1 MKHSLPLFGKRG
13 RSAVFTAI
21 SALVLV
27 AAFLLGI
34 GANALVVANNSYIDE
49 TPEGLYTLT
58 DAFLEEVGDIT
69 DEITITFCAD
79 PDVLLDNY
87 TTRYVYIMAREI
99 EKAMPNVTVETHNIT
114 RNPTAVQEFRTTS
127 STVISPD
134 HVIISCAENKRYRM
148 IKAGAFWSTDSTTNA
163 YFAFNGEY
171 KMATA
176 MLSIT
181 AIERPVAYFTVG
193 HGEGTY
199 LTAEGEA
206 EKERHRAFYQLL
218 LDGGIDVKTIDLDTV
233 AAVPDDCVLLI
244 MNGPTEDYAVS
255 ESDILSVNATP
266 AIEKIDR
273 YLDRAGSLMIFKDPD
288 VVLPDLEEFLAEWGI
303 TCNTGDSVRDLASA
317 GGTAGD
323 GTSDAF
329 TAVYPDSEADALGY
343 QLFGDV
349 AGLNTAPAVRLEG
362 FGHLGTSWL
371 SDTKYISN
379 DTSAMTSAVLRAP
392 DTAKVFDKN
401 GAVKD
406 DKGGYVL
413 ARLTARVSVVENIQD
428 YYSYVFCA
436 AGTSLTDSAY
446 LDDPAL
452 GNYDIMFSTVRFIS
466 RTDAYASDALGGLNM
481 NTASFGGKRLQESN
495 LSETPVQKYE
505 KGELIHTYPAM
516 TAGVRTFWVFLIMLL
531 PAAVA
536 VTGIVLCTRRRYR

>member
-34 GANALVVANNSYIDE
+34 GANALVVSKNSYIDS

-58 DAFLEEVGDIT
+58 DAFLTEVGDIK

-79 PDVLLDNY
+79 PDVLLNNY

-99 EKAMPNVTVETHNIT
+99 EKAMPNVTVKTHNVAK
-114 RNPTAVQEFRTTS
+114 NPTAVQEFRTTS
-127 STVISPD
+127 STVISAD
-134 HVIISCAENKRYRM
+134 HVIVSCANNKRYRM
-148 IKAGAFWSTDSTTNA
+148 IKAGAFWSTDSTTNT

-193 HGEGTY
+193 HGEACY
-199 LTAEGEA
+199 LSAEGEA
-206 EKERHRAFYQLL
+206 EKERHRAFYELL
-218 LDGGIDVKTIDLDTV
+218 LDSGIDVKTINLDTDT
-233 AAVPDDCVLLI
+233 VPEDCVLLI
-244 MNGPTEDYAVS
+244 MNGPTRDYSVSAEDIFA
-255 ESDILSVNATP
+255 VNATP

-288 VVLPDLEEFLAEWGI
+288 TELPDLEEFLTEWGI
-303 TCNTGDSVRDLASA
+303 ACQTGDSVRDLATA
-317 GGTAGD
+317 GGEMQD
-323 GTSDAF
+323 GTNDSF
-329 TAVYPDSEADALGY
+329 TAVYPDEEKDALGY

-362 FGHLGTSWL
+362 FGHLGSSWL

-392 DTAKVFDKN
+392 ESAKVFDKN
-401 GAVKD
+401 GDVKD
-406 DKGGYVL
+406 DKGGYAL

-436 AGTSLTDSAY
+436 AGTSLTDSKY
-446 LDDPAL
+446 LGDPAL

-481 NTASFGGKRLQESN
+481 NTTSFGGKRLQSSA

-516 TAGVRTFWVFLIMLL
+516 TAGVRIIWTTLIMLL

-536 VTGIVLCTRRRYR
+536 ITGIVLCVRRRYR

>member
-13 RSAVFTAI
+13 RSAVFAAI

-34 GANALVVANNSYIDE
+34 GANALVVSRNSYIDA

-58 DAFLEEVGDIT
+58 DAFLGEVGDIE

-79 PDVLLDNY
+79 PDVLLNNY

-99 EKAMPNVTVETHNIT
+99 EKAMPNVTVETHNIE
-114 RNPTAVQEFRTTS
+114 RNPTAVQQFRTTS

-134 HVIISCAENKRYRM
+134 HVIVSCAENKRYRM
-148 IKAGAFWSTDSTTNA
+148 IKAGAFWSTDSTTNT

-193 HGEGTY
+193 HGEGCY
-199 LTAEGEA
+199 LTAEGDA

-218 LDGGIDVKTIDLDTV
+218 LDGGIDVKTINLDT
-233 AAVPDDCVLLI
+233 AAAIPDDCVLLI
-244 MNGPTEDYAVS
+244 MNGPTADYKVSTEDIFA
-255 ESDILSVNATP
+255 VNATP

-273 YLDRAGSLMIFKDPD
+273 YLDKAGSLMVFKDPAAS
-288 VVLPDLEEFLAEWGI
+288 LPDLEEFLAEWGI
-303 TCNTGDSVRDLASA
+303 TCYAGESVRDLASA
-317 GGTAGD
+317 GGTMQD
-323 GTSDAF
+323 GTNDRF
-329 TAVYPDSEADALGY
+329 TAVYPDEEKDALGY

-349 AGLNTAPAVRLEG
+349 AGLSTAPAVRLEG
-362 FGHLGTSWL
+362 FGHLGSSWL

-392 DTAKVFDKN
+392 DSAKIFDENGHVKN
-401 GAVKD
+401 D
-406 DKGGYVL
+406 EGGYAL

-436 AGTSLTDSAY
+436 AGTSLTDSTY

-452 GNYDIMFSTVRFIS
+452 GNYDILFSTVRFIS

-481 NTASFGGKRLQESN
+481 NTASFGGKRLQTSL

-516 TAGVRTFWVFLIMLL
+516 TAAVRIVWTVLIMLL

-536 VTGIVLCTRRRYR
+536 ITGIVLCVRRRYR

>member
-34 GANALVVANNSYIDE
+34 GVNALVVTKNSYIDS
-49 TPEGLYTLT
+49 TPEGLYTLS
-58 DAFLEEVGDIT
+58 DAFLGEVGGIK

-79 PDVLLDNY
+79 PDTLLNNY
-87 TTRYVYIMAREI
+87 STRYVYIMAREI
-99 EKAMPNVTVETHNIT
+99 EKAMPNVTVETHNVE
-114 RNPTAVQEFRTTS
+114 RNPTAVQQFRTTS
-127 STVISPD
+127 STVILPD
-134 HVIISCAENKRYRM
+134 HVIVSCANNKRYRM
-148 IKAGAFWSTDSTTNA
+148 IKAQAFWSTDSTTNT

-193 HGEGTY
+193 HGESCY

-206 EKERHRAFYQLL
+206 EKEHTRAFYQLL
-218 LDGGIDVKTIDLDTV
+218 IDSGMDVKTINLDTD
-233 AAVPDDCVLLI
+233 AAVPQDCVLLI
-244 MNGPTEDYAVS
+244 MNAPTADYAVS
-255 ESDILSVNATP
+255 DEDIFSVNATP

-273 YLDRAGSLMIFKDPD
+273 YLDRAGSLMIFKDPT
-288 VVLPDLEEFLAEWGI
+288 VALPDLEEFLTEWGI
-303 TCNTGDSVRDLASA
+303 TCHTGDSVRVPAAA
-317 GGTAGD
+317 GGDMQD
-323 GTSDAF
+323 GTDNRF
-329 TAVYPDSEADALGY
+329 GAVYPDKEKDALGY

-362 FGHLGTSWL
+362 FGYLGNSWL

-392 DTAKVFDKN
+392 EGAKIIDKD
-401 GAVKD
+401 GSVKGVAD
-406 DKGGYVL
+406 GYAL
-413 ARLTARVSVVENIQD
+413 AKLTARVSVVENVQD

-436 AGTSLTDSAY
+436 AGTSLADSAY

-481 NTASFGGKRLQESN
+481 NTSSFGGKRLVTSN

-516 TAGVRTFWVFLIMLL
+516 TAAVRIVWTTLIMLL

-536 VTGIVLCTRRRYR
+536 ITGIVLCVRRRYR

>member
-13 RSAVFTAI
+13 RSAAFVAI

-34 GANALVVANNSYIDE
+34 GANALVVTKNSYIDS

-58 DAFLEEVGDIT
+58 DAFLGEVEDIK

-79 PDVLLDNY
+79 PDVLLNNY
-87 TTRYVYIMAREI
+87 STRYVYIMAREI
-99 EKAMPNVTVETHNIT
+99 EKAMPNVTVKTHNIE

-134 HVIISCAENKRYRM
+134 HVIVSCAENKRYRM
-148 IKAGAFWSTDSTTNA
+148 IKAGAFWSTDSTTNT

-181 AIERPVAYFTVG
+181 AIERPVAYFTIG

-199 LTAEGEA
+199 LTAEGDA

-218 LDGGIDVKTIDLDTV
+218 LDGGIDVKTINLDTV
-233 AAVPDDCVLLI
+233 AAIPDDCVLLI
-244 MNGPTEDYAVS
+244 MNGPTVDYKVAA
-255 ESDILSVNATP
+255 EDILAVNATP

-273 YLDRAGSLMIFKDPD
+273 YLDKAGSLMIFKDPD
-288 VVLPDLEEFLAEWGI
+288 VALPDLEEFLSEWGI
-303 TCNTGDSVRDLASA
+303 TCNTGDSVRDLAFA
-317 GGTAGD
+317 GGEMQD
-323 GTSDAF
+323 GTNDRF
-329 TAVYPDSEADALGY
+329 TAVYPDAEKDALGY

-349 AGLNTAPAVRLEG
+349 AGLNTAPAVHLEG

-371 SDTKYISN
+371 SDTKFISN

-392 DTAKVFDKN
+392 DSAKVFDKD

-406 DKGGYVL
+406 DQGGYAL
-413 ARLTARVSVVENIQD
+413 ARLTTRVSVVENIQD

-481 NTASFGGKRLQESN
+481 NTTSFGGKRLQTSL

-516 TAGVRTFWVFLIMLL
+516 TPAVRVVWTTLIMLL
-531 PAAVA
+531 PLTVA
-536 VTGIVLCTRRRYR
+536 ITGIVLCVRRRYR

>member
-34 GANALVVANNSYIDE
+34 GANALVVSKNSYIDS

-58 DAFLEEVGDIT
+58 DAFLTEVGDIK

-79 PDVLLDNY
+79 PDVLLNNY

-99 EKAMPNVTVETHNIT
+99 EKAMPNVTVKTHNVAK
-114 RNPTAVQEFRTTS
+114 NPTAVQEFRTTS
-127 STVISPD
+127 STVISAD
-134 HVIISCAENKRYRM
+134 HVIVSCANNKRYRM
-148 IKAGAFWSTDSTTNA
+148 IKAGAFWSTDSTTNT

-193 HGEGTY
+193 HGEACY
-199 LTAEGEA
+199 LSAEGEA
-206 EKERHRAFYQLL
+206 EKERHRAFYELL
-218 LDGGIDVKTIDLDTV
+218 LDSGIDVKTINLDTDT
-233 AAVPDDCVLLI
+233 VPEDCVLLI
-244 MNGPTEDYAVS
+244 MNGPTRDYSVSAEDIFA
-255 ESDILSVNATP
+255 VNATP

-288 VVLPDLEEFLAEWGI
+288 TELPDLEEFLTEWGI
-303 TCNTGDSVRDLASA
+303 ACQTGDSVRDLATA
-317 GGTAGD
+317 GGEMQD
-323 GTSDAF
+323 GTNDSF
-329 TAVYPDSEADALGY
+329 TAVYPDEEKDALGY

-362 FGHLGTSWL
+362 FGHLGSSWL

-392 DTAKVFDKN
+392 ESAKVFDKN
-401 GAVKD
+401 GDVKD
-406 DKGGYVL
+406 DKGGYAL

-436 AGTSLTDSAY
+436 AGTSLTDSKY
-446 LDDPAL
+446 LGDPAL

-481 NTASFGGKRLQESN
+481 NTASFGGKRLQSSA

-516 TAGVRTFWVFLIMLL
+516 TAGVRIIWTTLIMLL

-536 VTGIVLCTRRRYR
+536 ITGIVLCVRRRYR

>member
-34 GANALVVANNSYIDE
+34 GANALVVSKNSYIDS

-58 DAFLEEVGDIT
+58 DAFLTEVGDIK

-79 PDVLLDNY
+79 PDVLLNNY

-99 EKAMPNVTVETHNIT
+99 EKAMPNVTVKTHNVAK
-114 RNPTAVQEFRTTS
+114 NPTAVQEFRTTS
-127 STVISPD
+127 STVISAD
-134 HVIISCAENKRYRM
+134 HVIVSCANNKRYRM
-148 IKAGAFWSTDSTTNA
+148 IKAGAFWSTDSTTNT

-193 HGEGTY
+193 HGEACY
-199 LTAEGEA
+199 LSAEGEA
-206 EKERHRAFYQLL
+206 EKERHRAFYELL
-218 LDGGIDVKTIDLDTV
+218 LDSGIDVKTINLDTDT
-233 AAVPDDCVLLI
+233 VPEDCVLLI
-244 MNGPTEDYAVS
+244 MNGPTRDYSVSAEDIFA
-255 ESDILSVNATP
+255 VNATP

-288 VVLPDLEEFLAEWGI
+288 TELPDLEEFLTEWGI
-303 TCNTGDSVRDLASA
+303 ACQTGDSVRDLATA
-317 GGTAGD
+317 GGEMQD
-323 GTSDAF
+323 GTNDSF
-329 TAVYPDSEADALGY
+329 SAVYPDEEKDALGY

-362 FGHLGTSWL
+362 FGHLGSSWL

-392 DTAKVFDKN
+392 GSAKVFDKN
-401 GAVKD
+401 GDVKD
-406 DKGGYVL
+406 DKGGYAL

-436 AGTSLTDSAY
+436 AGTSLTDSKY
-446 LDDPAL
+446 LGDPAL

-481 NTASFGGKRLQESN
+481 NTTSFGGKRLQSSA

-516 TAGVRTFWVFLIMLL
+516 TAGVRIVWTTLIMLL

-536 VTGIVLCTRRRYR
+536 ITGIVLCVRRRYR